1 MASAREVRAGRLRH
15 GAGTAWMSS
24 GQGNSGQGNPVR
36 SMARG
41 GKVVVEA
48 GRHGRATAI
57 RGDVARTMRRLL
69 DG

>member
-1 MASAREVRAGRLRH
+1 
-15 GAGTAWMSS
+15 MS
-24 GQGNSGQGNPVR
+24 SGQGNPVR
-36 SMARG
+36 SMACG